1 MEILQHNIDE
11 LYQQNAL
18 QSYKKIYRVNKQSSV
33 KRWLISIVI
42 ICAVVMF
49 LPWTQNIKTSGTI
62 TTLKQEDR
70 PQEVNTILSGSI
82 VKWYV
87 KEGDFVKKGD
97 TVLQLGEV
105 KVDYFDPNLLE
116 RTKQQ
121 LTSKQQSAEGYE
133 GKAKTAVTQIQAQQ
147 EAQVLKLAMLDN
159 KIKQQQ
165 LKIISDSNDVIAISN
180 ELSIYKRQQDAGKI
194 MLDSGAIS
202 LVDFEK
208 RRANYQN
215 GFAKKISAE
224 NKLAQSRQE
233 LTNYR
238 IEKNSVVQE
247 YIDKVSKTE
256 GDRFGSLS
264 SLATTQADIA
274 KLQNVYANYD
284 IRNKLYYIIAPQDGQ
299 VIKAKKAGI
308 GEFVKEGEM
317 IVQVVPLNT
326 NYAVEMYVEPMDL
339 PLIHLGEN
347 VRFIF
352 DGFPAIV
359 FSGWPNNSYGTFSGK
374 ITAIETN
381 ISSNGKF
388 RVLVDKDTAAQTKHW
403 PKNLKI
409 GGGAKGIALLKDV
422 KVGYELWRNINGFP
436 PEYYKPNPKEESKNK
451 DEKK

>member
-33 KRWLISIVI
+33 KRWLISTLC

-49 LPWTQNIKTSGTI
+49 LPWTQNIKAGGTI

-121 LTSKQQSAEGYE
+121 LESKQQSAEGYE

-165 LKIISDSNDVIAISN
+165 LKILSDSNDVIAIAN
-180 ELSIYKRQQDAGKI
+180 ELSIYKRQLDAGKI

-202 LVDFEK
+202 LVEFEK

-215 GFAKKISAE
+215 GFAKKISTE
-224 NKLAQSRQE
+224 NKLGQSRQE

-274 KLQNVYANYD
+274 KLQNIYANYD

-299 VIKAKKAGI
+299 IIKAKKAGI
-308 GEFVKEGEM
+308 GEFIKEGEM
-317 IVQVVPLNT
+317 MVQIVPINT

-339 PLIHLGEN
+339 PLIHLGEK
-347 VRFIF
+347 VRFVF

-359 FSGWPNNSYGTFSGK
+359 FSGWPNNSYGTFGGT

-388 RVLVDKDTAAQTKHW
+388 RVLVAEDTTKNKSW
-403 PKNLKI
+403 PPNLKI

-436 PEYYKPNPKEESKNK
+436 PEYYKPKAKEEGKNK
-451 DEKK
+451 DDKK

>member
-33 KRWLISIVI
+33 KRWLISILCV
-42 ICAVVMF
+42 CAVVMF

-121 LTSKQQSAEGYE
+121 LESKQQSAEGYE

-159 KIKQQQ
+159 KIKQQE
-165 LKIISDSNDVIAISN
+165 LKILSDSNDVIAISN
-180 ELSIYKRQQDAGKI
+180 ELSIYKRQLDAGKV

-224 NKLAQSRQE
+224 NKLGQSRQE

-317 IVQVVPLNT
+317 IVQIVPINT

-339 PLIHLGEN
+339 PLLHLGEK
-347 VRFIF
+347 VRFVF

-359 FSGWPNNSYGTFSGK
+359 FSGWPYSSYGTFGGR

-388 RVLVDKDTAAQTKHW
+388 RVLVAEDTTQNKPW
-403 PKNLKI
+403 PPNLKI

-436 PEYYKPNPKEESKNK
+436 PEYYKPKAKEEGKNK
-451 DEKK
+451 EEKK

>member
-1 MEILQHNIDE
+1 MEILQHNIDA
-11 LYQQNAL
+11 LYQQNTL
-18 QSYKKIYRVNKQSSV
+18 QSYKKIYRIDKQSSV
-33 KRWLISIVI
+33 KRWLISILL

-49 LPWTQNIKTSGTI
+49 LPWTQNIKTTGTI

-97 TVLQLGEV
+97 TILQLGEV
-105 KVDYFDPNLLE
+105 KVDYFDPNLLD

-121 LTSKQQSAEGYE
+121 LESKKQSAAGYE
-133 GKAKTAVTQIQAQQ
+133 NKAQTANTQIAAQQ
-147 EAQVLKLAMLDN
+147 EAQVLKLSMLDN

-165 LKIISDSNDVIAISN
+165 LKIISDSNDVIALSN
-180 ELSIYKRQQDAGKI
+180 ELSIYKRQLDAGKI

-224 NKLAQSRQE
+224 NKLGQSKQE
-233 LTNYR
+233 LINYR
-238 IEKNSVVQE
+238 IEKNSVVQD
-247 YIDKVSKTE
+247 YVDKISKTE
-256 GDRFGSLS
+256 GEKFSSLS
-264 SLATTQADIA
+264 NLASTNADIA
-274 KLQNVYANYD
+274 KLQNIYANYD

-299 VIKAKKAGI
+299 IIKAKKAGI
-308 GEFVKEGEM
+308 SEFVKEGEM
-317 IVQVVPLNT
+317 IVQIVPINT
-326 NYAVEMYVEPMDL
+326 NYAVEMFVEPMDL

-359 FSGWPNNSYGTFSGK
+359 FSGWPNNSYGTFGGK

-388 RVLVDKDTAAQTKHW
+388 RVLVAEDTTTLRKAW

-436 PEYYKPNPKEESKNK
+436 PEYYKPKAKEESKSK

>member
-33 KRWLISIVI
+33 KRWLISILC
-42 ICAVVMF
+42 ICVVVMF

-97 TVLQLGEV
+97 TVLKLGEV

-121 LTSKQQSAEGYE
+121 LESKQQSAEGYE

-165 LKIISDSNDVIAISN
+165 LKIISDSNDVIAITN
-180 ELSIYKRQQDAGKI
+180 ELSIYKRQLDAGKI

-224 NKLAQSRQE
+224 NKLGQSRQE

-256 GDRFGSLS
+256 GDRFSSLS

-339 PLIHLGEN
+339 PLVHLGEK

-359 FSGWPNNSYGTFSGK
+359 FSGWPNNSYGTFGGR

-388 RVLVDKDTAAQTKHW
+388 RVLVAEDTTQNKRW
-403 PKNLKI
+403 PPNLKI

-436 PEYYKPNPKEESKNK
+436 PEYYKPKAKEESKNK
-451 DEKK
+451 DDKK

>member
-11 LYQQNAL
+11 LSQQDSL
-18 QSYKKIYRVNKQSSV
+18 QSYKKIYRVDKHSSV
-33 KRWLISIVI
+33 KRWLIAISI
-42 ICAVVMF
+42 ICFIVMF
-49 LPWTQNIKTSGTI
+49 LPWTQNIKASGSI

-70 PQEVNTILSGSI
+70 PQELNTVLSGSI

-87 KEGDFVKKGD
+87 KEGDYVKKGD
-97 TVLQLGEV
+97 TILQLGEV
-105 KVDYFDPNLLE
+105 KVDYFDPELLN
-116 RTKQQ
+116 RTQQQ
-121 LTSKQQSAEGYE
+121 LQSKKQSAEGYKN
-133 GKAKTAVTQIQAQQ
+133 KAQTANTQITAQQQAQ
-147 EAQVLKLAMLDN
+147 ELKLSMIDN
-159 KIKQQQ
+159 KIKQQVF
-165 LKIISDSNDVIAISN
+165 KIISDSNDVVAYNN
-180 ELSIYKRQQDAGKI
+180 ELNIYKRQLDAGKI

-215 GFAKKISAE
+215 GFAKKIGAE
-224 NKLAQSRQE
+224 NKLAQARQE
-233 LTNYR
+233 LINYR

-247 YIDKVSKTE
+247 YVDKISKTE
-256 GDRFGSLS
+256 GDKYS
-264 SLATTQADIA
+264 SLANLATAEADIA

-284 IRNKLYYIIAPQDGQ
+284 IRNKLYYIIAPQNGQ

-317 IVQVVPLNT
+317 MVQIVPINT
-326 NYAVEMYVEPMDL
+326 HYAVEMFVEPMDL
-339 PLIHLGEN
+339 PLVHVGEK

-359 FSGWPNNSYGTFSGK
+359 FSGWPNSSYGTFCGK
-374 ITAIETN
+374 IAAVETN

-388 RVLVDKDTAAQTKHW
+388 RVLVAEDSSNNQKPW
-403 PKNLKI
+403 PQNLKI

-436 PEYYKPNPKEESKNK
+436 PEYYKPKTDVKQKEEKSK
-451 DEKK
+451 

>member
-33 KRWLISIVI
+33 KRWLISTLC

-70 PQEVNTILSGSI
+70 PQEINTVLSGSI

-97 TVLQLGEV
+97 TVLKLGEV

-147 EAQVLKLAMLDN
+147 EAQILKLAMLDN
-159 KIKQQQ
+159 KIKQQE
-165 LKIISDSNDVIAISN
+165 LKILSDSNDVIAIVN
-180 ELSIYKRQQDAGKI
+180 ELSIYKRQLDAGKI

-202 LVDFEK
+202 LIDFEK

-224 NKLAQSRQE
+224 NKLGQSRQE

-256 GDRFGSLS
+256 GDRFGSIS

-317 IVQVVPLNT
+317 MVQIVPINT

-339 PLIHLGEN
+339 PLIHLGEK

-359 FSGWPNNSYGTFSGK
+359 FSGWPQNSYGTFSGK

-388 RVLVDKDTAAQTKHW
+388 RVLVAEDSTQNKPW

-422 KVGYELWRNINGFP
+422 RVGYELWRNINGFP
-436 PEYYKPNPKEESKNK
+436 PEYYKPKAKEESKNK
-451 DEKK
+451 EDKK

>member
-11 LYQQNAL
+11 LYEKNTL
-18 QSYKKIYRVNKQSSV
+18 QSYKKIYRVNKHSSV
-33 KRWLISIVI
+33 KRWLISTLC

-49 LPWTQNIKTSGTI
+49 LPWTQNIRASGII

-116 RTKQQ
+116 RTKEQ
-121 LTSKQQSAEGYE
+121 LKSKQQSAEGYE
-133 GKAKTAVTQIQAQQ
+133 GKAKTAVTQMQAQQ

-159 KIKQQQ
+159 KIRQQE
-165 LKIISDSNDVIAISN
+165 LKILSDSNDVIAIAN
-180 ELSIYKRQQDAGKI
+180 ELSIYKRQLDAGKV

-208 RRANYQN
+208 RRANFQN
-215 GFAKKISAE
+215 GFAKRISTE

-264 SLATTQADIA
+264 SLATTQADIS

-317 IVQVVPLNT
+317 IVQIVPINM
-326 NYAVEMYVEPMDL
+326 NYAVELFVEPMDL
-339 PLIHLGEN
+339 PLIHNGEK

-359 FSGWPNNSYGTFSGK
+359 FSGWPYSSYGTFGGR

-388 RVLVDKDTAAQTKHW
+388 RVLVAEDTTQTKSW

-409 GGGAKGIALLKDV
+409 GGGAKGIALLTDV

-436 PEYYKPNPKEESKNK
+436 PEYYKPKAKEESKNK
-451 DEKK
+451 EEKK